1 MRNYAFCN
9 TCKEIVPATHVE
21 KDNKVF
27 LHKECPKCGP
37 NDYLVS
43 SDAALYRKKRE
54 FMDDIKYLSCGFNC
68 DSCGGHKE
76 PDIIFIDT
84 TNRCNM
90 NCLICLN
97 NVAAMGFKYEPRMEF
112 FDKIFKHYADCNP
125 KPYIQLFGGEPTVRE
140 DLFEIIKLGKSYGF
154 SMRVVT
160 NGLKLA
166 DEKYCDEL
174 MKHGAM
180 ILIAFDGTNR
190 AMYEKL
196 RGRADALDLKLKA
209 LENLSKHKRGKVILM
224 TVVDKEQNKGDMK
237 EFFEFSF
244 KNLHVIRGIYFMPLI
259 HAWDKKKL
267 DYDPEKT
274 TLEDV
279 EHLVDTSIEGGNT
292 EFLPLGSL
300 YLSNFYRIF
309 KIKNMPFSGVHPNCE
324 SITYLVSDGTKFVSV
339 SHFLKTSLYRLIGDL
354 RGFEK
359 YLAEKY
365 GERKIG
371 LPGKVDVYSR
381 ALGIAVKHMNFGAIV
396 GAKGIPAYWRWLK
409 MIGKI
414 AVGRKMKDVLRA
426 EAAVKGVLQILILP
440 FEDLKTAEAER
451 LAMCSSCFV
460 FVDPETEEIKKYP
473 LCSWER
479 YKAPIMKKVAEK
491 FNV

>member
-1 MRNYAFCN
+1 
-9 TCKEIVPATHVE
+9 
-21 KDNKVF
+21 
-27 LHKECPKCGP
+27 
-37 NDYLVS
+37 
-43 SDAALYRKKRE
+43 
-54 FMDDIKYLSCGFNC
+54 
-68 DSCGGHKE
+68 
-76 PDIIFIDT
+76 
-84 TNRCNM
+84 
-90 NCLICLN
+90 
-97 NVAAMGFKYEPRMEF
+97 MEF
-112 FDKIFKHYADCNP
+112 FEKIFKHYSNHNP
-125 KPYIQLFGGEPTVRE
+125 KPYIQLFGGEPTMRE

-174 MKHGAM
+174 MKLGAM

-190 AMYEKL
+190 AMYDKL

-209 LENLSKHKRGKVILM
+209 LENLSKRKRGKVILM

-274 TLEDV
+274 TIEDV
-279 EHLVDTSIEGGNT
+279 ENMVDGAIDGGNT

-300 YLSNFYRIF
+300 YLANFYRTF
-309 KIKNMPFSGVHPNCE
+309 NIKNMPFSGVHPNCE
-324 SITYLVSDGTKFVSV
+324 SVTYLVSDGKKLVSV
-339 SHFLKTSLYRLIGDL
+339 SKFLKTSLYRLIGDL
-354 RGFEK
+354 RSFEK
-359 YLAEKY
+359 YLATKY
-365 GERKIG
+365 RGRKTG
-371 LPGKVDVYSR
+371 FLGTLDVYSR
-381 ALGIAVKHMNFGAIV
+381 ALGIAVKHVNFGAIV

-414 AVGRKMKDVLRA
+414 AIGRKMKDVLR
-426 EAAVKGVLQILILP
+426 EDAAVKDVLQILILP

-460 FVDPETEEIKKYP
+460 FVDPETDEIKKYP

-491 FNV
+491 FNRTERSVKD